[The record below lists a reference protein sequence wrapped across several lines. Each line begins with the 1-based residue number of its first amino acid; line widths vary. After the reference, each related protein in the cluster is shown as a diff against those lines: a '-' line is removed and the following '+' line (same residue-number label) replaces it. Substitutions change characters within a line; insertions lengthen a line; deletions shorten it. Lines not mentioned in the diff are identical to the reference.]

1 MRLAA
6 ILALTILLAP
16 ACSSEP
22 EAPAE
27 VTGMITAI
35 EQSDRGPITGF
46 TVDAE
51 GQRYDIRIDR
61 ERDYGFD
68 LEHLEEHRAQ
78 ELPVRVTLEERDDGL
93 YAVAI
98 EDA

>member
-6 ILALTILLAP
+6 ILLVPILLAP

-27 VTGMITAI
+27 VTGLISAI
-35 EQSDRGPITGF
+35 ERSDRGPVIGF
-46 TVDAE
+46 TVDAD
-51 GQRYDIRIDR
+51 GQRYRIRIDR

-78 ELPVRVTLEERDDGL
+78 DLPVRVTLEQRDDGL
-93 YAVAI
+93 FAVTI

>member
-51 GQRYDIRIDR
+51 GHRYDIRIDR

>member
-6 ILALTILLAP
+6 ILAMTLLLAP
-16 ACSSEP
+16 ACSAEP
-22 EAPAE
+22 ETPAE
-27 VTGMITAI
+27 VTGLIIAL

-51 GQRYDIRIDR
+51 GERYDIRVDR
-61 ERDYGFD
+61 ERDYGFE

>member
-1 MRLAA
+1 MRLTA
-6 ILALTILLAP
+6 ILAMTILPAP
-16 ACSSEP
+16 ACSAEP
-22 EAPAE
+22 ETPAE
-27 VTGMITAI
+27 VTGLITAL

-46 TVDAE
+46 TVDAD

-61 ERDYGFD
+61 ERDYGFE